1 MFQIGELAK
10 RCGVSTDTLRFYEKN
25 ALISPAGRS
34 DSGYRLYDEENQ
46 KQVSFILKAKELG
59 LSLEEIKELL
69 EIRLEATEHSCAE
82 VKSITSAK
90 LALIDEKIA
99 ELTRIRSALKK
110 SMMPAAVIG
119 MTTPAIAPFWQRWKV
134 YRPSQAAPR
143 MPLLS
148 PYFACAK
155 RICAVSENT

>member
-110 SMMPAAVIG
+110 INDACCGHWDDDASHCSILAA
-119 MTTPAIAPFWQRWKV
+119 
-134 YRPSQAAPR
+134 
-143 MPLLS
+143 L
-148 PYFACAK
+148 
-155 RICAVSENT
+155 E

>member
-110 SMMPAAVIG
+110 IND
-119 MTTPAIAPFWQRWKV
+119 
-134 YRPSQAAPR
+134 
-143 MPLLS
+143 
-148 PYFACAK
+148 ACCGHRDDDASHCS
-155 RICAVSENT
+155 ILVALE

>member
-110 SMMPAAVIG
+110 INDACCGHRDDDASHCSILAALE
-119 MTTPAIAPFWQRWKV
+119 
-134 YRPSQAAPR
+134 S
-143 MPLLS
+143 L
-148 PYFACAK
+148 
-155 RICAVSENT
+155 

>member
-25 ALISPAGRS
+25 ALISPASRS

-99 ELTRIRSALKK
+99 ELMRIRSALKK
-110 SMMPAAVIG
+110 INDACCGHRDDDASHCSILAA
-119 MTTPAIAPFWQRWKV
+119 
-134 YRPSQAAPR
+134 
-143 MPLLS
+143 L
-148 PYFACAK
+148 
-155 RICAVSENT
+155 E